1 MPVYEL
7 ALPTLMK
14 ANLPKATSYNVSSY
28 GSLLRAALPYEPTSW
43 WPMADTIKVMSLG
56 ADPQTGGEAITIQVQ
71 YSDGRNA
78 TILLKPGRLP
88 SIGGHLRDELNV
100 LAKVLQQAPIS
111 QAD

>member
-1 MPVYEL
+1 MV
-7 ALPTLMK
+7 
-14 ANLPKATSYNVSSY
+14 
-28 GSLLRAALPYEPTSW
+28 
-43 WPMADTIKVMSLG
+43 DTIKVVRLG
-56 ADPQTGGEAITIQVQ
+56 PDPETGGDAITIEVQ
-71 YSDGRNA
+71 YGDKKKA